1 MTKANNKKGVSTV
14 NKAITVSQVEEYV
27 KSLGD
32 RKDRDSIHGWEKRSA
47 ERKAINEMIESG
59 EKLYKELKDADPK
72 QLDAE
77 RKKAQ
82 EKELADLNKSIKKMA
97 AAGREFG
104 RIDSITIINGVV
116 NIGMSAAGGAIA
128 AHVTDGDYFNR
139 ILSNTIACSGV
150 DAISEGITRYLTGI
164 YGSEDWQRYAHKG
177 VKFVLEVGGAA
188 GASALIS
195 HYALGKDPIEA
206 AITAAATQVGKRGL
220 EWVRNAI
227 MEG

>member
-1 MTKANNKKGVSTV
+1 MTN
-14 NKAITVSQVEEYV
+14 AITVQQVEDYV

-32 RKDRDSIHGWEKRSA
+32 RKDRDSVNGWDKRSA
-47 ERKAINEMIESG
+47 ERKEINEMITSG
-59 EKLYKELKDADPK
+59 KKLHKELKDVDTK
-72 QLDAE
+72 TMDAE
-77 RKKAQ
+77 LKKAH
-82 EKELADLNKSIKKMA
+82 EKEREDLNKLIKKMA
-97 AAGREFG
+97 AAGREYG
-104 RIDSITIINGVV
+104 RIDSVTIINGVV

-177 VKFVLEVGGAA
+177 VKFVFEVGGAA

-220 EWVRNAI
+220 EWVRDAI

>member
-1 MTKANNKKGVSTV
+1 MTTAV
-14 NKAITVSQVEEYV
+14 TVSQVEAYV
-27 KSLGD
+27 KGLGD
-32 RKDRDSIHGWEKRSA
+32 RKDRDSVNGWDKRSA
-47 ERKAINEMIESG
+47 AREAINELITKGKE
-59 EKLYKELKDADPK
+59 LRKELKDVDPK
-72 QLDAE
+72 TLTE
-77 RKKAQ
+77 ELKKEN
-82 EKELADLNKSIKKMA
+82 EKQLADLNKSIKKMA

-150 DAISEGITRYLTGI
+150 DAISEGISRYLTGI
-164 YGSEDWQRYAHKG
+164 YGSEDWHRYAHKG
-177 VKFVLEVGGAA
+177 VKFVFEVGGAA

-206 AITAAATQVGKRGL
+206 SITAAATQVGKRGL
-220 EWVRNAI
+220 EWVRDQI